1 MELFIEGMC
10 GFMGMDR
17 WIEMVCGKDRQ
28 VEGNF
33 LSEIEVGWMWMW
45 NDLWMQIMDGK
56 KHLTFK

>member
-33 LSEIEVGWMWMW
+33 LSEIEVGWM
-45 NDLWMQIMDGK
+45 
-56 KHLTFK
+56 